1 MCTGRKKRSAVVTE
15 LLDNEDISARIEPS
29 SANLQSSNMDEDE
42 LTSHLSSHESER
54 EARLLNGLLY
64 WITTTTT
71 STVLAYSTTVSI
83 ATVNCTPAGATL
95 CA

>member
-15 LLDNEDISARIEPS
+15 LLDNEDISSRIEPS

-42 LTSHLSSHESER
+42 LTSHLSSDESER

-71 STVLAYSTTVSI
+71 STVLVKDRAQHIGRVPI
-83 ATVNCTPAGATL
+83 IL
-95 CA
+95 L